1 MFVIETRYMLLK
13 RKLINVQSPPAT
25 RGFLGAGH
33 TAYPVIQVDFTDSD
47 PFVMLM
53 DDRLDKKDDVP
64 VGGPHPHA
72 GFETVTLILEGELGD
87 TEHTMRSGDLQMMTA
102 GSGIVH
108 TETIDKPMKMRI
120 LQLWLNL
127 PKKDRWT
134 LPRVQDIQSSRV
146 PSATED
152 GATIKVY
159 SGSFGGANSPLQN
172 YTPIVIADIQLKP
185 GASTT
190 QQLPSS
196 YSTFLYGIEGSV
208 MVGDDNTQLK
218 RDQVGWLDR
227 FDHEEP
233 SEIKITGG
241 PSGGRIILYSG
252 QPQGD
257 EIIVHGPFI
266 GDTEDDIRRLYHDF
280 RQGKMGHITNVPAA
294 QKLVW

>member
-1 MFVIETRYMLLK
+1 MIK
-13 RKLINVQSPPAT
+13 RKLIKLQTPPAQQ
-25 RGFLGAGH
+25 GFLGAGH
-33 TAYPVIQVDFTDSD
+33 TAYPVIQTDFSESD

-53 DDRLDKKDDVP
+53 DDRLDKKDEDP

-127 PKKDRWT
+127 PKKERWT
-134 LPRVQDIQSSRV
+134 LPRLQDIQSSHV
-146 PSATED
+146 PSVTEN
-152 GATIKVY
+152 GVTFKVY
-159 SGSFGGANSPLQN
+159 SGSLAGTKSPLQN
-172 YTPIVIADIQLKP
+172 YAPIIIADIQLKP

-196 YSTFLYGIEGSV
+196 YSTFLYGIEGSIN
-208 MVGDDNTQLK
+208 VGDDNTQLNS
-218 RDQVGWLDR
+218 DQVGWLDR
-227 FDHEEP
+227 SDETEP
-233 SEIKITGG
+233 SEVVITGG

-266 GDTEDDIRRLYHDF
+266 GDTEDDIRRLYRDF
-280 RQGKMGHITNVPAA
+280 RQGKMGHITEVSDA

>member
-1 MFVIETRYMLLK
+1 MTLQ
-13 RKLINVQSPPAT
+13 RKLITLQSPPAQQ
-25 RGFLGAGH
+25 GFLGTGH
-33 TAYPVIQVDFTDSD
+33 TAYPVIQVDFSDSD

-53 DDRLDKKDDVP
+53 DDRLDKKDETA

-134 LPRVQDIQSSRV
+134 LPRIQDIKSSHV
-146 PSATED
+146 PSVTQD
-152 GATIKVY
+152 GITIKVY
-159 SGSFGGANSPLQN
+159 SGSLAGTKSPIQN
-172 YTPIVIADIQLKP
+172 YAPVIIADIQLKP
-185 GASTT
+185 GATTT

-196 YSTFLYGIEGSV
+196 YSTFLYGIDGSV
-208 MVGDDNTQLK
+208 TVGEDNTLLK

-227 FDHEEP
+227 DQKEQP
-233 SEIKITGG
+233 SELKIAAG

-266 GDTEDDIRRLYHDF
+266 GDNEDDIRRLYRDF
-280 RQGKMGHITNVPAA
+280 RQGRMGHINDVPAP